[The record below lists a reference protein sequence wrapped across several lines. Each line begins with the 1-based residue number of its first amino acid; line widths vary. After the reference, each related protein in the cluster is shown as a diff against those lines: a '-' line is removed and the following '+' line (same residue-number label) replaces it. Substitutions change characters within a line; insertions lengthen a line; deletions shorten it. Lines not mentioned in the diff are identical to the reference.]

1 MTTAAQT
8 TPRHRL
14 RAVLGAAV
22 LGTTLLG
29 GCAVFNPQ
37 QTDYAYQAADGVNVT
52 FGDLDVRGLA
62 VIADTKGAPG
72 VLIGQLVN
80 TSDDDL
86 DVSLAS
92 EGSQPTQVTVPRHG
106 SLSLGEDGESVT
118 LSSVSAAPGDVLN
131 VQVSTAATG
140 QNIATVPVLPALGYY
155 KDMTPAPAASPSA
168 SASASG

>member
-1 MTTAAQT
+1 M
-8 TPRHRL
+8 
-14 RAVLGAAV
+14 

-62 VIADTKGAPG
+62 VIADSKGAPG

-80 TSDDDL
+80 TSNDDL

-106 SLSLGEDGESVT
+106 SLSLGGDGESVT
-118 LSSVSAAPGDVLN
+118 LSSVAAAPGDVISI
-131 VQVSTAATG
+131 QVSTSATG
-140 QNIATVPVLPALGYY
+140 QNVATVPVLPALGYY
-155 KDMTPAPAASPSA
+155 KDLTPAPEASPSA